1 MRVLMWELQ
10 RTTALGSALGA
21 ALARHA
27 IEFDRVRSQG
37 QFDAALDSAAYDC
50 IVLQAAA
57 AAENGGPPLPDV
69 LRGLPLIVVAA
80 ADDAAQRIA
89 WLEHGADDAV
99 APDVDPAE
107 LAARVAVAIRREQ
120 HRSAPPLIVHG
131 PLTLD
136 PSQRSA
142 TWHGDVVTLTQK
154 EYALLDHLVR
164 GARQV
169 HTRDA
174 LHEAL
179 GGDAADRNSNAVD
192 VHVHALRSK
201 FGASLIRT
209 IRGAGYRINDA
220 AVLLSK

>member
-1 MRVLMWELQ
+1 MRVLMWEMQ

-21 ALARHA
+21 ELARHA
-27 IEFDRVRSQG
+27 IELDRVRSQA
-37 QFDAALDSAAYDC
+37 QFDAALDSAAHDC
-50 IVLQAAA
+50 VVLQAAA
-57 AAENGGPPLPDV
+57 AAEHGGPPVPEVLPV
-69 LRGLPLIVVAA
+69 IVVAA
-80 ADDAAQRIA
+80 SDDAAQRIA
-89 WLEHGADDAV
+89 WLERGADDAV
-99 APDVDPAE
+99 AHDVDPAE

-120 HRSAPPLIVHG
+120 RRGAPQVIVHG
-131 PLTLD
+131 PLALD

-142 TWHGDVVTLTQK
+142 TWHGDAVALTQK

-209 IRGAGYRINDA
+209 VRGAGYRISDA
-220 AVLLSK
+220 AALSK